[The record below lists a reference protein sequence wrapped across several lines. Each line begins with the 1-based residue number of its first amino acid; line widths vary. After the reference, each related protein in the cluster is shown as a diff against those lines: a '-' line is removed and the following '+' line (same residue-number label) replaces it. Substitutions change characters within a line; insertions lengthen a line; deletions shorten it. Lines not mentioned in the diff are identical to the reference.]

1 MKNLLLFFP
10 CLQALEKKINCKSV
24 AKLLVKFFPE
34 KTIYCFVKE
43 QMELIS
49 EISFS
54 WSFCIKTV

>member
-54 WSFCIKTV
+54 